1 MPEARL
7 YLAGGNPP
15 ERLRAY
21 ACESIAITG
30 RVPDLRP
37 YFESTLL
44 YASPLRMG
52 AGIKNKILETL
63 AMQTPVVASPLSC
76 DGIPVRDG
84 EHVLLATDDDAFVEQ
99 ILLLLRTPHLRA
111 TLAENGRRLV
121 EEQFTWQRVADLY
134 EELYLRIIRERL
146 EDEA

>member
-1 MPEARL
+1 M
-7 YLAGGNPP
+7 
-15 ERLRAY
+15 
-21 ACESIAITG
+21 
-30 RVPDLRP
+30 PDLRP

-134 EELYLRIIRERL
+134 EELYLHVIRERL